1 MVSIFYKR
9 AGHLVLLLLIAFNV
23 NSQSSLSVS
32 LINNSGFYRENE
44 LVTLQRKTVEHYF
57 RRPIKFVN
65 VSKAQKQIPVQ
76 YVDDNKDGQWDQ
88 LVFLYS
94 FTPNEQA
101 ELKVSIITKS
111 ILSPVKQLAHVRMRK
126 KIGPE
131 AFGPNLSN
139 VTMPLKNP
147 ATNFSKEKLPMYLTE
162 GPAWENDKV
171 AFRLYFDVRNNKDIY
186 GKVTPRMM
194 MDTVGANTK
203 MSYHILSEWGMDV
216 LHVVKSLGAGALAL
230 SVPLPG
236 GGDTIIR
243 LGGQNITNTVFKQLA
258 DGPLLGS
265 LSLTYDWQI
274 NDQPLQLKEEISIW
288 GGQYFYDSKVTIAG
302 APAGAKL
309 ITGIADFYENT
320 FDLIQAGKAVV
331 GFSYGKQSENKDNLG
346 LAVLVDEK
354 NFARADSIN
363 KPNTDVNETYT
374 IAQTITNNHPLYY
387 RFYVGWERT
396 DKQFDSLEGF
406 TSFLKQEAVK
416 YNEPIKVTY
425 RRGKK

>member
-1 MVSIFYKR
+1 MISNFYIR
-9 AGHLVLLLLIAFNV
+9 SRHILLLLLISSNV
-23 NSQSSLSVS
+23 HTQTSMLLSLV
-32 LINNSGFYRENE
+32 NNSGFNRNNE
-44 LVTLQRKTVEHYF
+44 LVTLQRKTIEHYF
-57 RRPIKFVN
+57 SRPVKFVN
-65 VSKAQKQIPVQ
+65 VSKAEKQIPVQ
-76 YVDDNKDGQWDQ
+76 YVDENKDGDWDQ

-101 ELKVSIITKS
+101 ELQVSITTKNTA
-111 ILSPVKQLAHVRMRK
+111 LPFEQRAHVRMRK

-171 AFRLYFDVRNNKDIY
+171 AFRLYFDIRNNKDIY
-186 GKVTPRMM
+186 GKVTSRMM

-203 MSYHILSEWGMDV
+203 MSYHVLSEWGMDV

-230 SVPLPG
+230 SVPLPS
-236 GGDTIIR
+236 GGDTLIR
-243 LGGQNITNTVFKQLA
+243 LGGQNITNTVFQQVA
-258 DGPLLGS
+258 DGPLLGR
-265 LSLTYDWQI
+265 LCLTYDWQI

-309 ITGIADFYENT
+309 ITGIADFYNNS
-320 FDLIQAGKAVV
+320 FGLITEGNAVV

-354 NFARADSIN
+354 AFARADSVN
-363 KPNTDVNETYT
+363 RPNTDVNETYT
-374 IAQTITNNHPLYY
+374 IAQTIIAKQPLYY

-396 DKQFDSLEGF
+396 DKQFDSLNGF
-406 TSFLKQEAVK
+406 NSFLKHEAVK
-416 YNEPIKVTY
+416 YSEPIKVTY